1 MDVLAVLLPR
11 RCGVCRAPGALA
23 LSRAAAATS
32 CASCPPICER
42 CGAPGPWPVR
52 RCVECARAAP
62 RVRVRAGCL
71 VYEQPGASTRI
82 LVEGARPPRPHE
94 VAAELVLARVARPS
108 VEALV
113 CVPGRYRPDAEAGAR
128 RRRVARPG
136 ARSDRREHRGAA
148 GAAAGS
154 LGTTAARVRRVAK
167 RRANV
172 RALYATRGPVPRSLC
187 LVDDVYTTGS
197 TASACSRVLR
207 HAGADHVE
215 VVTLARAVRSR

>member
-1 MDVLAVLLPR
+1 MDALAVLLPR
-11 RCGVCRAPGALA
+11 RCGVCRAPGASL
-23 LSRAAAATS
+23 
-32 CASCPPICER
+32 CARCRRDLVRVVPPMCER

-52 RCVECARAAP
+52 RCVECARRRLGFASARAA
-62 RVRVRAGCL
+62 V
-71 VYEQPGASTRI
+71 VYEQRARA
-82 LVEGARPPRPHE
+82 LVSSWKERGRRDLTKI
-94 VAAELVLARVARPS
+94 AADLVLATVARPS

-113 CVPGRYRPDAEAGAR
+113 FVPADTDRTLKRGPAVVESFTRALGASWEIEVRPALR
-128 RRRVARPG
+128 R
-136 ARSDRREHRGAA
+136 ARSGPRQRGA
-148 GAAAGS
+148 S
-154 LGTTAARVRRVAK
+154 LAK

-172 RALYATRGPVPRSLC
+172 RALYATRGPVPPSLC